1 MSLTKYDPPQGGSQ
15 RSWWQAYR
23 LYREDDGKGLALF
36 LKLGFFFL
44 GLNVVDEPLPILGQV
59 DDPFFVPQLIFT
71 LIMALLTKHYVKK
84 YR

>member
-1 MSLTKYDPPQGGSQ
+1 MSVDKSEESPQ

-36 LKLGFFFL
+36 LKIGLFFL
-44 GLNVVDEPLPILGQV
+44 GVNVVDEPIPVLGQI
-59 DDPFFVPQLIFT
+59 DDPFFVAQLVFT
-71 LIMALLTKHYVKK
+71 LIMALLTKHYVKR